1 MAWFNPFKR
10 PLATRVGADRLH
22 LVGTEAA
29 VAVLEKPKARVIGP
43 VPAPTCE
50 VCGKPLEER
59 VIATD
64 APGADTGLWNE
75 APFAVDG
82 WVCERDGQLARR
94 PIAPA
99 TSTSFGQEGAR
110 AAQAFAT
117 SSNAA
122 AHSYS
127 PASTASLIAR

>member
-1 MAWFNPFKR
+1 MLTNASGMVWFNPLKR
-10 PLATRVGADRLH
+10 TQATRVGADRLH

-29 VAVLEKPKARVIGP
+29 VAILEKPKARVVGP
-43 VPAPTCE
+43 VPTPTCE

-59 VIATD
+59 VIATG

-82 WVCERDGQLARR
+82 RVCERDGQLAYPR

-99 TSTSFGQEGAR
+99 TITSFGREGAR
-110 AAQAFAT
+110 AAQE
-117 SSNAA
+117 
-122 AHSYS
+122 
-127 PASTASLIAR
+127 R